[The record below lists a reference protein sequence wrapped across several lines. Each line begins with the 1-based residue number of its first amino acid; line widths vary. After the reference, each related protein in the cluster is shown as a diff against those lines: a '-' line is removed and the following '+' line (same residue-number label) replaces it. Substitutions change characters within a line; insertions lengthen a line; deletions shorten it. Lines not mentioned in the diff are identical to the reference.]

1 MKKTVI
7 AAVLMSAFSVC
18 TVAHAADA
26 NLEDR
31 LSKIEGMDR
40 FQNYTLEAYKKEI
53 ENNKTIATN
62 AQNNAAHAIIKNSE
76 QDSSIEA
83 NKQSIEKN
91 TAGIAANKQ
100 SIEKNTAG
108 IAAHEDRLNKIE
120 GMDRFQNY
128 TLEAYKKEIENNKTI
143 ATNAQNNAAHAII
156 KNSEQDSSIEANKQS
171 IEKNTADIAANKQSI
186 ENNTADI
193 AANKQSIEKNTAGIA
208 ANKQSIEKN
217 TADIAAN
224 KEAIKFNH
232 ETNIRQDQDIQSNKV
247 AISNNRQAI
256 QNVAHQVDALKS
268 RVDDLS
274 DETYKGLAAQ
284 AALSGLF
291 QPYSVGKFNVTAALG
306 GYKSEQAVA
315 IGSGYR
321 FNENVAV
328 KAAVA
333 SDVGFDAVSY
343 NVGVNFEW

>member
-76 QDSSIEA
+76 QDSSIE
-83 NKQSIEKN
+83 
-91 TAGIAANKQ
+91 
-100 SIEKNTAG
+100 
-108 IAAHEDRLNKIE
+108 
-120 GMDRFQNY
+120 
-128 TLEAYKKEIENNKTI
+128 
-143 ATNAQNNAAHAII
+143 
-156 KNSEQDSSIEANKQS
+156 
-171 IEKNTADIAANKQSI
+171 
-186 ENNTADI
+186 
-193 AANKQSIEKNTAGIA
+193 

>member
-76 QDSSIEA
+76 QDSSIE
-83 NKQSIEKN
+83 
-91 TAGIAANKQ
+91 
-100 SIEKNTAG
+100 
-108 IAAHEDRLNKIE
+108 
-120 GMDRFQNY
+120 
-128 TLEAYKKEIENNKTI
+128 
-143 ATNAQNNAAHAII
+143 
-156 KNSEQDSSIEANKQS
+156 
-171 IEKNTADIAANKQSI
+171 
-186 ENNTADI
+186 
-193 AANKQSIEKNTAGIA
+193 ANKQSIEKNTAGIA